1 MLKKIFLKILWNRR
15 RDYLLVI
22 LSGIFAVSIV
32 FFSASVGTCLH
43 YVKTGGRKALQT
55 TTVLGD
61 VEKTYLLPYILL
73 LFLMILTLIS
83 YIQKRSKDYA
93 MLTVLGIQKKH
104 RYLFVGTEYL
114 GIVACSVGG
123 GLLLGFAE
131 GMIVK
136 NILENVF
143 ADVTDQ
149 IVLGDSPLRVTLIVS
164 VLLFGL
170 GFIICDQMIACLGV
184 DTLTARGKKSGRVIR
199 NAPLFIVFG
208 IILVG
213 VSFVLAVTYWGQI
226 GSIVPQMFAALG
238 LIVLMVFGAGKLLY
252 DLKKS
257 KGKYYS
263 RLLWLES

>member
-143 ADVTDQ
+143 DV
-149 IVLGDSPLRVTLIVS
+149 
-164 VLLFGL
+164 
-170 GFIICDQMIACLGV
+170 IC
-184 DTLTARGKKSGRVIR
+184 
-199 NAPLFIVFG
+199 G
-208 IILVG
+208 IFYIH
-213 VSFVLAVTYWGQI
+213 
-226 GSIVPQMFAALG
+226 
-238 LIVLMVFGAGKLLY
+238 
-252 DLKKS
+252 
-257 KGKYYS
+257 
-263 RLLWLES
+263 